1 MIDICFVGN
10 SSIDYIMAGKEQY
23 KTYGGSAIYS
33 SLSCRTCSDKNI
45 AIISNVNKELN
56 NLLRHYDI
64 INLGN
69 INDDITIFKLN
80 ENDGSCEELKY

>member
-10 SSIDYIMAGKEQY
+10 SSIDYISTINGQY

-56 NLLRHYDI
+56 NLLRHYAI
-64 INLGN
+64 A
-69 INDDITIFKLN
+69 
-80 ENDGSCEELKY
+80 LKKHK